1 MNRKICMST
10 NVHKNVR
17 MIFLNKPIKT
27 LTVPS
32 QNGTSMLQNEKYLC
46 KTTSSNWKKFLSV
59 LSSVT
64 KYLIKKEMHHWC
76 LASFSLKLTMFIN
89 IIDLNKLN
97 RKKNRCYKIRWNPLH
112 SLLLDAQTNERS
124 HINWFDWTNSHL
136 FQRQI
141 K

>member
-1 MNRKICMST
+1 MCT
-10 NVHKNVR
+10 NEHKNVP
-17 MIFLNKPIKT
+17 MIFWNKHFKT
-27 LTVPS
+27 LTVLS
-32 QNGTSMLQNEKYLC
+32 QNGTSMLQNEKHLC
-46 KTTSSNWKKFLSV
+46 KTASSNWKKFYSV
-59 LSSVT
+59 LSGVT
-64 KYLIKKEMHHWC
+64 EYIIKKEMHHWC

-112 SLLLDAQTNERS
+112 SLLSDAQTNERW